1 MNPKALLPAAL
12 AILSCLTAQAGELSF
27 KFLGDWNL
35 PTATEKSGAPIG
47 GLSGIVY
54 DPARKELLA
63 LSDNKG
69 DRGDVRFHRFRLILE
84 PGKFLLRHLG
94 HTPLRAAGGAKFP
107 PKKLD
112 PEGIALLGKDRLFV
126 SSEGLQRGRKKPK
139 TMPEIIEFSRDGRF
153 VRALPVP
160 RKFLPPVLGTA
171 SYGVGRNGGFEGLT
185 LTPDGK
191 YLFAATE
198 RPLQQ
203 DDAAPT
209 LETGVNIRIL
219 RYALE
224 GAAAKPDREYAYRI
238 DPLFKPEGSTTFA
251 ALGNGVSELLALDE
265 SRLLVLE
272 RATSASEAGILPR
285 IRIYLATIT
294 PESADISGVESLLE
308 KPAKPLDKKLVLDLE
323 SVRPSLDEKWRTL
336 DNFEAMAFGP
346 TLADGSPSLILV
358 SDNNFRPEQRTQ
370 ALAFE
375 ILGLQPS
382 K

>member
-1 MNPKALLPAAL
+1 VNPKTLLPAAL
-12 AILSCLTAQAGELSF
+12 ALLPCLMAQAGELSF

-35 PTATEKSGAPIG
+35 PTATQKSGAPIG

-63 LSDNKG
+63 ISDNKG
-69 DRGDVRFHRFRLILE
+69 ERGDVRFHRFQLILE
-84 PGKFLLRHLG
+84 PGKLSLRHLG
-94 HTPLRAAGGAKFP
+94 HTPLKAAGGAKFP

-153 VRALPVP
+153 VRSLPVP
-160 RKFLPPVLGTA
+160 GKFLPPVLGTT
-171 SYGVGRNGGFEGLT
+171 SYGVARNGGFEGLT

-191 YLFAATE
+191 YLFAAIE

-219 RYALE
+219 RYSLE
-224 GAAAKPDREYAYRI
+224 GAAKPDREYVYRI
-238 DPLFKPEGSTTFA
+238 DPLFKPEGSGTFA

-294 PESADISGVESLLE
+294 PESADVSGVESLLE
-308 KPAKPLDKKLVLDLE
+308 KPAKALDKKLVLDLE

-336 DNFEAMAFGP
+336 DNFESMAFGP
-346 TLADGSPSLILV
+346 VLPSGNPSLILM

-375 ILGLQPS
+375 ILGLGPA